1 MLALIFCQKS
11 SEAAF
16 MRLVFFREGDY
27 VLVFVNLT
35 PLNSGVTLSG
45 KYYCRS
51 LVQVIIRL
59 N

>member
-1 MLALIFCQKS
+1 MLALIFYQKS
-11 SEAAF
+11 GEAAF
-16 MRLVFFREGDY
+16 IRHVFFQEGDY

-45 KYYCRS
+45 KYYCLS